1 MARSFAASAL
11 AIISFCLVLAQSRVA
26 QAPIP
31 TPSPIASPVAKPR
44 YRPCPDANKTSSLE
58 KQFFKNILKDQ
69 CVIWTSPSRLTGA
82 DAKWLIP
89 LGAATAGLVASDE
102 FTASKL
108 SSGGSLPGFSEKV
121 SYGGTFWATGGVAAA
136 FYIAGRAGHNVR
148 ARETGVLAAEALLN
162 SGVVT
167 QVLKLATQRPRP
179 TVGDGSGQF
188 FTGGNSF
195 PSGHSSSAWSV
206 ATVIAYE
213 YKCNT
218 AVRFTAYAAA
228 TAVSLSRF
236 GARKHFLSDILVGS
250 AIGFYTGRYVYRAH
264 SENTNESCGASNA
277 SPTSKTNSKLAPMI
291 LPLYDPRSKTYGGR
305 FVWTL

>member
-1 MARSFAASAL
+1 MTRSFAACAI
-11 AIISFCLVLAQSRVA
+11 AIISFCLLLTSSGLA

-31 TPSPIASPVAKPR
+31 TPSPFASSAAKPK
-44 YRPCPDANKTSSLE
+44 YQPCPDTTKTSSLE
-58 KQFFKNILKDQ
+58 RQFFKNILKDQ
-69 CVIWTSPSRLTGA
+69 CVIWTSPSRLTGD

-89 LGAATAGLVASDE
+89 LGAATAGLIASDE
-102 FTASKL
+102 FTASKV

-121 SYGGTFWATGGVAAA
+121 SYGGTIWATGGVAAA
-136 FYIAGRAGHNVR
+136 FYIAGRAGHNPR
-148 ARETGVLAAEALLN
+148 ARETGVLSAEALVN
-162 SGVVT
+162 SGIVT

-206 ATVIAYE
+206 ATIIAYE
-213 YKCNT
+213 YKCKP
-218 AVRFTAYAAA
+218 AVRIAAFAAA
-228 TAVSLSRF
+228 TAVGLSRF
-236 GARKHFLSDILVGS
+236 GAQKHFLSDILVGS

-264 SENTNESCGASNA
+264 SENASESCGEPNA
-277 SPTSKTNSKLAPMI
+277 SPKPKTSSKIAPMI

-305 FVWTL
+305 IIWNL